1 MEEKSLKNWTDEEL
15 KNFVLVQKK
24 LVAEQQSEIAKAEKE
39 IKDRLKETR
48 RKHDPYRQ
56 AVS

>member
-1 MEEKSLKNWTDEEL
+1 MKDWTDEQL
-15 KNFVLVQKK
+15 RNFVLVQKR
-24 LVAEQQSEIAKAEKE
+24 LVAEQQSAIAKAEKE
-39 IKDRLKETR
+39 IKDRLKENR

>member
-1 MEEKSLKNWTDEEL
+1 MKNWTDEEL
-15 KNFVLVQKK
+15 RNFVLVQKK

-39 IKDRLKETR
+39 IKDRLKENR

-56 AVS
+56 TVS

>member
-1 MEEKSLKNWTDEEL
+1 MKNWTDEQL

-24 LVAEQQSEIAKAEKE
+24 LVAEQQSEIARAEKE
-39 IKDRLKETR
+39 IKDRLKIDR

-56 AVS
+56 TVS